1 MNRKMQV
8 WIMIRAYD
16 EYGNIIDLVE
26 WENYIRA
33 TAIDDFLE
41 AIDRAD
47 REEPLI
53 LDMYEIE
60 QIAEHLKGGGENE

>member
-26 WENYIRA
+26 WKKHIRA

-53 LDMYEIE
+53 LDMY
-60 QIAEHLKGGGENE
+60 